1 MKFAVFTHAEHFKK
15 DGRIYAYAPYVR
27 EMDLWFSHVDG
38 VEVLAPLT
46 KEKDFPALA
55 YQDEN
60 LHFTRLEAIN
70 LLSFSNMLSAFY
82 RTPGILW
89 SIFGAMR
96 RADHL
101 HLRCPG
107 NIGLMACLVQ
117 ILFPSK
123 PKTVK
128 YAGNWDP
135 KSKQPLSYRLQKWIL
150 NNTFLSRNIKVLAYG
165 EWPGQSKNILPFF
178 TASFSEND
186 KVCPEKNFVSPYK
199 FLFVGNLVEGKRPL
213 FAVKL
218 VEGLNQA
225 GILVELS
232 IYGSGKESGHLKS
245 YISRNSL
252 KGIIF
257 LKGKRDLEELKKAYQ
272 EADFVILASKSE
284 GWPKV
289 LAEGMFYGCIPV
301 ATPVSCVPWMLGHEK
316 RGILIESALESAI
329 SKMKTELADVE
340 RLRKRSKEACEW
352 SQTFTVEKF
361 ESAIK
366 ELV

>member
-1 MKFAVFTHAEHFKK
+1 MKFAVFTHAEHFQK

-27 EMDLWFSHVDG
+27 EMDLWFSHVDS

-46 KEKDFPALA
+46 KEKDFPARP
-55 YQDEN
+55 YQDEK
-60 LHFTRLEAIN
+60 LQFTSLEAIN
-70 LLSFSNMLSAFY
+70 LLSFRNVFSALY

-89 SIFGAMR
+89 RIFGAMK

-117 ILFPSK
+117 MFFPSK

-135 KSKQPLSYRLQKWIL
+135 KSRQPLSYRLQKWIL
-150 NNTFLSRNIKVLAYG
+150 NNTFLSKNIKVLAYG

-186 KVCPEKNFVSPYK
+186 KICPEKNFSDPFK

-218 VEGLNQA
+218 IEKLNEA
-225 GILVELS
+225 GIVAELS
-232 IYGSGKESGHLKS
+232 IYGSGSEEERLKS

-252 KGIIF
+252 EGRIF
-257 LKGKRDLEELKKAYQ
+257 LKGKKDLEELKKAYQ
-272 EADFVILASKSE
+272 ESDLVILPSKSE

-289 LAEGMFYGCIPV
+289 LAEGMFYGCVPV
-301 ATPVSCVPWMLGHEK
+301 ATPVSCVPWMLDREK
-316 RGILIESALESAI
+316 RGILIEPHLEPAI
-329 SKMKTELADVE
+329 SKIKTELADVE

-352 SQTFTVEKF
+352 SQIFTVEKF

-366 ELV
+366 ELL